1 MRAFLATLLLCVLV
15 FPAHAGW
22 LIPSAGN
29 DASAHYVAHT
39 HQAASEGWRDRRVI
53 ARNHETGFAV
63 SVLSAACRIARSL
76 GGPCGCFA
84 SEQVFGHSVREL
96 WLADAWLKFPRT
108 LPHSG
113 AVAVWPHRH
122 VAPVIAVNGDGT
134 VTVRDSWAVRR
145 VRVAGLVFV
154 DPRAGLPP
162 MRTRRAGA

>member
-1 MRAFLATLLLCVLV
+1 MRAVLAAAIFCAALSTS
-15 FPAHAGW
+15 AHADW
-22 LIPSAGN
+22 MIPSGESPRHHAH
-29 DASAHYVAHT
+29 AYHYVR
-39 HQAASEGWRDRRVI
+39 EGWTDKRYA

-63 SVLSAACRIARSL
+63 AVLSAACRIARSL

-108 LPHSG
+108 SPHSG

-122 VAPVIAVNGDGT
+122 VAAVIAVNGDGT
-134 VTVRDSWAVRR
+134 VTVRDSWAVHR

-154 DPRAGLPP
+154 DPRVGLPP
-162 MRTRRAGA
+162 MRARHARA